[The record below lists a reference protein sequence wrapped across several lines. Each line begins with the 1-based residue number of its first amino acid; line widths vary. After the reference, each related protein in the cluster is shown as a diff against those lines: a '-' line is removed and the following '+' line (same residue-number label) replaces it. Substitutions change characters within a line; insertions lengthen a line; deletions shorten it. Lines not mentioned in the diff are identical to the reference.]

1 VAVAAAWFVALL
13 PAAPHYSAFIYND
26 GLGFLASTAA
36 LVAGALALRRG
47 PTGWRLLG
55 LAAAGVLVG
64 GAALA
69 SSLWFYLRNRALYGQ
84 LTGSQYNQALFGFPA
99 QDHSARL
106 VTSPRY
112 VLDLFDGLWV
122 WTRFP
127 TRQVPVPAWGGAGLR
142 VIVLAALAGLAVA
155 AARGFHRLGAR
166 PAAVG
171 PGDVSGRSRVAG
183 ARRAQPGGVAS
194 PLMLVGWLVLAFLM
208 VAWYDGNGGH
218 THARYLLPA
227 IGVVAI
233 GAAVGLDAL
242 PGARRGLTTL
252 AVSVALLALTGLAWS
267 RFVAEV
273 AHAGMT
279 PPSAPRAAADLLHQH
294 GLAHPWVLLAAAAL
308 TVLAGLALQQG
319 GLWLLATEAPRE
331 RPALPPTDTR
341 PEPVA
346 HL

>member
-1 VAVAAAWFVALL
+1 VAVWLHGRQAPLRRLLAA
-13 PAAPHYSAFIYND
+13 SA
-26 GLGFLASTAA
+26 
-36 LVAGALALRRG
+36 AGA
-47 PTGWRLLG
+47 
-55 LAAAGVLVG
+55 LVG

-84 LTGSQYNQALFGFPA
+84 LTGSHFFRALFGFPA
-99 QDHSARL
+99 QNQSARL

-127 TRQVPVPAWGGAGLR
+127 TRQVPVQHGVVLVSR
-142 VIVLAALAGLAVA
+142 VIDLAALAGLAVA
-155 AARGFHRLGAR
+155 AARGLHRLGAR
-166 PAAVG
+166 PAAMG

-227 IGVVAI
+227 IVVVAI

-242 PGARRGLTTL
+242 PGARRLTTL

-279 PPSAPRAAADLLHQH
+279 PPPWPRAVADLLHQH
-294 GLAHPWVLLAAAAL
+294 GVAHPWVLLAAPAL
-308 TVLAGLALQQG
+308 TVLAGLARQQG

-331 RPALPPTDTR
+331 RPALPPTDAR

>member
-1 VAVAAAWFVALL
+1 
-13 PAAPHYSAFIYND
+13 
-26 GLGFLASTAA
+26 
-36 LVAGALALRRG
+36 
-47 PTGWRLLG
+47 
-55 LAAAGVLVG
+55 
-64 GAALA
+64 
-69 SSLWFYLRNRALYGQ
+69 
-84 LTGSQYNQALFGFPA
+84 
-99 QDHSARL
+99 

-127 TRQVPVPAWGGAGLR
+127 TRQGPVQHGVVLVAR
-142 VIVLAALAGLAVA
+142 VIALAALAGLAVA
-155 AARGFHRLGAR
+155 GARGLHRLGAR
-166 PAAVG
+166 PAAMG

-218 THARYLLPA
+218 THWRYLLPA

-242 PGARRGLTTL
+242 PGARRLTTL

-273 AHAGMT
+273 AHA
-279 PPSAPRAAADLLHQH
+279 D
-294 GLAHPWVLLAAAAL
+294 
-308 TVLAGLALQQG
+308 

-331 RPALPPTDTR
+331 RPASHPPTPLRSRLPIYRGKAGRSGDR
-341 PEPVA
+341 P
-346 HL
+346 